1 MEDYLILEIEE
12 FQARTKNSLIQIGI
26 THISNLT
33 CLSARDLRFIYGIGK
48 KGRETILEFCL
59 KNGIQLSERDYY
71 LDA

>member
-12 FQARTKNSLIQIGI
+12 FQTRTKNSLILMGI

-33 CLSARDLRFIYGIGK
+33 CLSSRDLQFIYGIGK
-48 KGRETILEFCL
+48 KGRKTILEFCL
-59 KNGIQLSERDYY
+59 KNSIQLSEKDYY